1 MPQAEWAAPEPAAQA
16 HSERLIEFIRAEID
30 AAGGAIPFERYM
42 DLALYAPGLGYY
54 AAGARK
60 FGEQG
65 DFVTAPEVSPLFARC
80 LARQCAEVFA
90 EMGGADILELGAG
103 SGAMAADILIELAAI
118 ESLPRHYFILEVS
131 PDLRDRQATRLR
143 ATLPA
148 GVFERVRWLDVPP
161 GQFRGVVLANE
172 VLDALPVARFRVDES
187 GFHEEMVSWN
197 GARFESRWRPASEPL
212 RERLQQVLA
221 ELPPLALPYVSEICP
236 RLPAFVK
243 LLAESLEQGA
253 MLFIDYG
260 YPRREYYLPERIMG
274 TLMCHYRHRAHDD
287 PFALPGL
294 QDITAFV
301 DFTTVAEAG
310 TEAGLE
316 LQGFTTQAQFLLGA
330 GLTDILPRI
339 DPGDT
344 LRSLK
349 ISQEVQKLTLPGEMG
364 DRFRV
369 MGLSRALDT
378 ALSGFSLR
386 DYSSTL

>member
-1 MPQAEWAAPEPAAQA
+1 MPQAEWAAPEPSAQE
-16 HSERLIEFIRAEID
+16 HSERLIAFIRAEID
-30 AAGGAIPFERYM
+30 AAGGAISFERYM
-42 DLALYAPGLGYY
+42 ELVLYAPGLGYY

-60 FGEQG
+60 FGEHG
-65 DFVTAPEVSPLFARC
+65 DFVTAPEVSSLFARC
-80 LARQCAEVFA
+80 LARQCASVFG
-90 EMGGADILELGAG
+90 EIGRTDILELGAG
-103 SGAMAADILIELAAI
+103 SGAMAADILVELAAVD
-118 ESLPRHYFILEVS
+118 SLPRHYFILEVS
-131 PDLRDRQATRLR
+131 PDLRERQASRLR
-143 ATLPA
+143 QALPSDLFA
-148 GVFERVRWLDVPP
+148 RVQWIDAPPDPFEGVI
-161 GQFRGVVLANE
+161 LANE
-172 VLDALPVARFRVDES
+172 VLDALPVTRFRVDET
-187 GFHEEMVSWN
+187 GFHEEMVAWN
-197 GARFESRWRPASEPL
+197 GARFESRWQPANEIL
-212 RERLQQVLA
+212 RGRLQSVLA
-221 ELPPLALPYVSEICP
+221 ELPPLELPYVSEVCP

-243 LLAESLEQGA
+243 LLGQALSKGA

-260 YPRREYYLPERIMG
+260 YPRGEYYLPERSMG

-287 PFALPGL
+287 PFVFPGL

-301 DFTTVAEAG
+301 DFTSVAEAG
-310 TEAGLE
+310 VEAGLE

-330 GLTDILPRI
+330 GLTDILPRV

-369 MGLSRALDT
+369 MGLSRELDL